1 MRLIKFLLLSI
12 ASLGSL
18 GSAAARADGL
28 IIDNAGSA
36 FSVPALDA
44 ISGFSGP
51 QTAAFGTLSTNVAG
65 TVTYTYLGS
74 EAGFVNGFGTGSNSF
89 VAFLNQNAGY
99 NQLQPSQAGSS
110 ISASVAAGQLNF
122 GFSTVYPASYSGS
135 VSNGQTFGSGSAT
148 SFAIASGGV
157 VNGKRFDYFLA
168 YNDPFAGVADYND
181 MVIGVNFVA
190 GVPEPKDYALLLAG
204 LLVLTAALRLRRDK
218 AQA

>member
-1 MRLIKFLLLSI
+1 MHLIKLLLLSI
-12 ASLGSL
+12 VSL

-28 IIDNAGSA
+28 IIDNAGSS
-36 FSVPALDA
+36 FSVPALNA

-51 QTAAFGTLSTNVAG
+51 QTATFGTLSTNVAG

-74 EAGFVNGFGTGSNSF
+74 EAGFVNGFGSGSTSF
-89 VAFLNQNAGY
+89 VALLNQNAVY
-99 NQLQPSQAGSS
+99 AQLQPSQVGSS
-110 ISASVAAGQLNF
+110 ISAAVAAGQLNF
-122 GFSTVYPASYSGS
+122 GFATVYPASYSGS
-135 VSNGQTFGSGSAT
+135 VSNGQTFGSASAA

-157 VNGKRFDYFLA
+157 VNGKSFDYFLT

-204 LLVLTAALRLRRDK
+204 LMVLAAAVRIRRN
-218 AQA
+218 AV